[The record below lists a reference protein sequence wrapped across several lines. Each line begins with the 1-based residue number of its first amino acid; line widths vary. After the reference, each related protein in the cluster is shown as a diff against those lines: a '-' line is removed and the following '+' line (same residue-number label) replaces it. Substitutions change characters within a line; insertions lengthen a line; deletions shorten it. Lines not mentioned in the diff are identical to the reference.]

1 MGTVFT
7 FNFLILLQLLPIFGA
22 FQLGAV
28 AWKPTGRAL
37 GVEQGHYASS
47 FMQISTEEC
56 VIFSAL
62 AQRRSVAKY
71 DSSRKVPS
79 SIVQSALQ
87 AAILAPNHFLTEP
100 WRFYQCGSTTR
111 DVLCTLNEEKRA
123 MFEGVPGWIVVT
135 VATEYDEMGLISTKQ
150 GLEDHAA
157 VACAI
162 QNMMLSFS
170 SDGVGSKWMT
180 GALGIPPEKILDAVG
195 ADATSERFMGA
206 IWFGYPEKPLDPEGR
221 MPPRKLGIKGV
232 LKTLP

>member
-71 DSSRKVPS
+71 DSSRK
-79 SIVQSALQ
+79 
-87 AAILAPNHFLTEP
+87 
-100 WRFYQCGSTTR
+100 CGSTTR